1 MNKNKAGNYESPL
14 LIIKHVELEQTIAAS
29 GKAKVK
35 LNTSDKSTEED
46 WTDLDT
52 GGNYDLDM

>member
-46 WTDLDT
+46 WTDLNT
-52 GGNYDLDM
+52 GGHYDLDM

>member
-14 LIIKHVELEQTIAAS
+14 LTIKHVELEQTIAAS